1 MSVDSIYR
9 VRCPLTFFI
18 IQLVNIQPIGAYNE
32 PSLRSANSNTQT
44 SIKFVNYKAKPVH
57 LWWIS
62 FDAKRVSYGTVEGN
76 GGKMDM
82 RTYLTHPWVITD
94 EESGEAL
101 GIWMPI
107 PDGGLVV
114 VA

>member
-1 MSVDSIYR
+1 MSTPQKLDGGVH
-9 VRCPLTFFI
+9 TN
-18 IQLVNIQPIGAYNE
+18 LVNIQPIGAYNE

-76 GGKMDM
+76 GGKIDM